1 MSKYFL
7 DSYAM
12 IEIAKGNEKYKKYI
26 YEEIFTSVFNL
37 YELYYALSR
46 DFNEEIAKEFFYQFK
61 RRILQIKDEHIFN
74 ASKFKLRNKKIC
86 FSYADCIGYI
96 IAMNYGLKFL
106 TGDKE
111 FENFENVEF
120 VKK

>member
-1 MSKYFL
+1 MNGFFL

-12 IEIAKGNEKYKKYI
+12 VEIAKGNEKYKKYLN
-26 YEEIFTSVFNL
+26 EDIFTSVFNL
-37 YELYYALSR
+37 YELYCALMR
-46 DFNEEIAKEFFYQFK
+46 DYSEEIAKEFFYQFK
-61 RRILQIKDEHIFN
+61 KYILQIKDEHIFE
-74 ASKFKLRNKKIC
+74 ASKFKLKHKKKC

-96 IAMNYGLKFL
+96 MAFNYNLKFL

-111 FENFENVEF
+111 FEKLDNVEF